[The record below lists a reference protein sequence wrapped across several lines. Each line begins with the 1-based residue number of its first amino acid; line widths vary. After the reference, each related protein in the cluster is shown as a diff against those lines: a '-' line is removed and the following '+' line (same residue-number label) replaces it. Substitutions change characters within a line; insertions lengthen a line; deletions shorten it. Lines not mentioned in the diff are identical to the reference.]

1 MGKRAGDPPAGFTL
15 HAWVDESMKQQ
26 SGQME
31 GMYLLAAVVGDPATC
46 EPARDA
52 LRELVRK
59 QGGRLHWRQEEAPRR
74 AKIAAAI
81 GTQDLA
87 CIVVVGVPIA
97 PRRQERARRKCMERL
112 LFELERIGVSH
123 VWLEARSTL
132 LNRRDVELV
141 DALRANGALVTRTR
155 VEHSL
160 PDDEPMLWAAD
171 AVAGA
176 VARARQGLD
185 LDIRTALGEVDEIDI
200 ELS

>member
-1 MGKRAGDPPAGFTL
+1 
-15 HAWVDESMKQQ
+15 
-26 SGQME
+26 
-31 GMYLLAAVVGDPATC
+31 
-46 EPARDA
+46 
-52 LRELVRK
+52 
-59 QGGRLHWRQEEAPRR
+59 
-74 AKIAAAI
+74 
-81 GTQDLA
+81 
-87 CIVVVGVPIA
+87 
-97 PRRQERARRKCMERL
+97 MERL

-141 DALRANGALVTRTR
+141 DALRARGTLVTRTR

-176 VARARQGLD
+176 VSRARQGLD

>member
-1 MGKRAGDPPAGFTL
+1 
-15 HAWVDESMKQQ
+15 MKQQ
-26 SGQME
+26 YGAAD
-31 GMYLLAAVVGDPATC
+31 GMYLLAAVVGDPTMC

-59 QGGRLHWRQEEAPRR
+59 RGGRLHWRQEEGPRR

-87 CIVVVGVPIA
+87 CIVVGVPIA

-123 VWLEARSTL
+123 VWLETRSTL
-132 LNRRDVELV
+132 LNR
-141 DALRANGALVTRTR
+141 
-155 VEHSL
+155 
-160 PDDEPMLWAAD
+160 
-171 AVAGA
+171 
-176 VARARQGLD
+176 D
-185 LDIRTALGEVDEIDI
+185 L